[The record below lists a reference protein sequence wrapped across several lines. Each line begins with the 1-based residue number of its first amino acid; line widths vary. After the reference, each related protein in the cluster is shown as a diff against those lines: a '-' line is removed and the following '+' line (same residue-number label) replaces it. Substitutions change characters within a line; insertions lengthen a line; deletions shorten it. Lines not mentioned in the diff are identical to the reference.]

1 MVFVNVLEIELNFRW
16 YVIWGKFKINVMVI
30 EVGIGKVYIEC
41 KCILRN
47 YNEWLISYLLDLF

>member
-41 KCILRN
+41 ICILRN